1 MHAKITRT
9 RIFTEPRALQA
20 AVDRLGA
27 GAVADALGLTSSA
40 INKNLR
46 DGQCLKTTEM
56 AATALIGPQSE
67 SRTILIWAGHSAHA
81 ATAAKFLATIGD
93 VKELKL

>member
-1 MHAKITRT
+1 
-9 RIFTEPRALQA
+9 
-20 AVDRLGA
+20 
-27 GAVADALGLTSSA
+27 
-40 INKNLR
+40 LR